1 MIEMVGNRYGRLLV
15 IEELERYRNAAGKTE
30 RVFLCRCDCGNKKI
44 IKMHTLRS
52 GNAISCGCYRKEFI
66 SSAKSTHRMSGTKIY
81 RVWRSMRRRCNA
93 STDKAFVN
101 YGARGITVCAE
112 WESDFNEFYKWAISN
127 GYNEGLTIERI
138 DNNKGYSPDN
148 CKWIPRR
155 EQNKNRRMNHYLA
168 YGDRKKTLQEWAN
181 EIGVNR
187 CTLRDYCK
195 RYGDKQAV
203 AKAIEMKRM
212 VDTK

>member
-81 RVWRSMRRRCNA
+81 RVWRSMRRRCNVP
-93 STDKAFVN
+93 TDKAFVN

-148 CKWIPRR
+148 CKWIPRC

-168 YGDRKKTLQEWAN
+168 YGGRKKTLQEWAN

-195 RYGDKQAV
+195 RYCDKQAV
-203 AKAIEMKRM
+203 EKAIEMKRM